1 MSLYDLT
8 KNISNVVKTN
18 HMKHYTDDYVV
29 AKFIKNN
36 KSINLYYKN
45 YSKKLLK
52 DHMSRDYDQRYVN
65 MDFWDPSFCSY
76 KNISDE
82 DIKSLDRLDAEVD
95 NRVATSYVMASIS
108 LHEIILKSYID
119 DKYDIIKDSQSFDKN
134 TVRQMLCDFD
144 MVIEFNNQLTN
155 FINNVFD
162 DNSMS
167 YFMITPSGKFRFML
181 GDVRYFL
188 MGTKNVHDIS
198 SAIVDTMTDVP
209 TILNYHLELLNVC
222 DVIYSPDLITSYKAN
237 NILLNLLKLDI
248 NLDIYEKRLFR
259 TIDKYIDKE
268 GVLDMVFDLQDN
280 RFENIIPTLDSI
292 REYRL
297 SSYSRMF

>member
-8 KNISNVVKTN
+8 KNISNVTRTKYSK
-18 HMKHYTDDYVV
+18 MYRRDCVV

-36 KSINLYYKN
+36 NTINLYYKN

-52 DHMSRDYDQRYVN
+52 DHMMRDYDEKYVS
-65 MDFWDPSFCSY
+65 MYFWDHSFCTY

-82 DIKSLDRLDAEVD
+82 DIRSLDRLDAEVD
-95 NRVATSYVMASIS
+95 SKVAVSYIMASIS
-108 LHEIILKSYID
+108 LHEIILKTYMD

-134 TVRQMLCDFD
+134 TIRQVLCDFD

-162 DNSMS
+162 DISMS
-167 YFMITPSGKFRFML
+167 NFMITPSGKFRFIL

-188 MGTKNVHDIS
+188 IGTKRVHDVS
-198 SAIVDTMTDVP
+198 SAIVSTMRDVP
-209 TILNYHLELLNVC
+209 EILNYHLELLNVC
-222 DVIYSPDLITSYKAN
+222 DQIYSPELITSYKAN
-237 NILLNLLKLDI
+237 NVLLNLLKLDM
-248 NLDIYEKRLFR
+248 NMDLYEKRLIR
-259 TIDKYIDKE
+259 VIDKYVDK
-268 GVLDMVFDLQDN
+268 GGNLDIVFDLKESK
-280 RFENIIPTLDSI
+280 FENIIPNLDSI

-297 SSYSRMF
+297 SSYLGIF